1 MADRGDDAA
10 TTEASAMTAATSGT
24 TRRLGE
30 APDAALLDPAE
41 RLSADELWELQLER
55 LQWTLRHAYDN
66 VPHYRQAFDAAGV
79 HPDDCRE
86 LADLAKFPTTS
97 KADLRDNYP
106 FGMFAVPQE
115 QVRRVHASSG
125 TTGRP
130 TVVGY
135 TERDIDTWA
144 TVMARSIRAAGGR
157 PGDRLH
163 NAYGYGL
170 FTGGLG
176 AHYGAEKLGCTVIP
190 VSGGMTPRQVQLI
203 TDFEPRVI
211 MVTPS
216 YMLTVIDEME
226 KQGIDPRST
235 SLEIGIFGAEPWTEQ
250 MRQEMEER
258 LDIQAV
264 DIYGLSE
271 VMGPGVSQECVETK
285 DGLHVWEDHFYP
297 EIIDPITG
305 EVLPEGEQG
314 ELVFTSLTKEAMP
327 VIRYRTR
334 DLTRLLP
341 GTARPGMRRME
352 KITGRTDDMIIL
364 RGVNLFPTQIEE
376 IVLRTPGLSPHFALE
391 LTTRGRM
398 DHLICRIEARPDCA
412 ADRRPTAAA
421 EVAKAVKDTV
431 GTSVEVLVVDPE
443 TLARS
448 VGKLKRLTDNRERT
462 GA

>member
-1 MADRGDDAA
+1 MT
-10 TTEASAMTAATSGT
+10 TTER
-24 TRRLGE
+24 RRLGE
-30 APDAALLDPAE
+30 APDPTTLDPAE
-41 RLSADELWELQLER
+41 RMGVDELRALQLER
-55 LQWTLRHAYDN
+55 LRRSLRHAYEN
-66 VPHYRQAFDAAGV
+66 VPHYRRAFDEAGV
-79 HPDDCRE
+79 HPDDCRD
-86 LADLAKFPTTS
+86 LADLARFPTTS

-203 TDFEPRVI
+203 TDFAPRVI

-216 YMLTVIDEME
+216 YMLTVIDEFE
-226 KQGIDPRST
+226 KQGLDPRAS
-235 SLEIGIFGAEPWTEQ
+235 SLEIGVFGAEPWTEQ
-250 MRQEMEER
+250 MRREMEER

-271 VMGPGVSQECVETK
+271 VMGPGVAQECVETK

-297 EIIDPITG
+297 EVIDPVTG
-305 EVLPEGEQG
+305 EVLPEGEVG

-327 VIRYRTR
+327 VVRYRTR

-352 KITGRTDDMIIL
+352 KVTGRTDDMIIL

-376 IVLRTPGLSPHFALE
+376 VVLRTPGLAPHFAME
-391 LTTRGRM
+391 LTTRGRL
-398 DHLICRIEARPDCA
+398 DHLVVRVEARPDCPPE
-412 ADRRPTAAA
+412 RRDAAAA
-421 EVAKAVKDTV
+421 EVAQGVKDTV
-431 GTSVEVLVVDPE
+431 GSSIEVLVVDPE
-443 TLARS
+443 TLPRS
-448 VGKLKRLTDNRERT
+448 MGKLQRMTDRRDR
-462 GA
+462 A